1 VSAWRID
8 AVTGVETCQ
17 IYGPYAGWTPV
28 SIAVDAD
35 FNDQILW
42 NYTSSEMSMWCLT
55 KAGVLTYYLYGPYA
69 SWNAV
74 TVNVGPVDDH
84 DYVMWSYPGG
94 TMSVWNISS
103 PGTFTYNIQ
112 APPTD

>member
-28 SIAVDAD
+28 SIAVDAN

-42 NYTSSEMSMWCLT
+42 NYTSSEIVDVVSDEGGRSDLLP
-55 KAGVLTYYLYGPYA
+55 VRPYA

-94 TMSVWNISS
+94 TLSVWNISS